1 MMRKVFPCFLFAVLG
16 LSTLAVGQTND
27 DFIARME
34 REHSGDSPVASP
46 AAETQP
52 AVVVVTEEVVYAELD
67 GKKIT
72 GFLARPENSKGLP
85 GLIVIHEWWGLNDNV
100 RAMAGRFAAEGY
112 VALAVD
118 LYEGEVGEDR
128 EGAARLARAARDRA
142 QRVEENLRQAWGYLD
157 QEVGVPRT
165 GVIGWCFGGGWSL
178 RTALALGDG
187 IDATVI
193 YYGRLVTDPAKLEP
207 LTSPVLGIFGSLDQG
222 IPVETVREFESAL
235 DSLGKEAAIH
245 VYEGAN
251 HAFANPSGTR
261 YNAEAAEDAWEKTI
275 TFFAQNLRRSE

>member
-1 MMRKVFPCFLFAVLG
+1 MRKVFACFLFAVLA
-16 LSTLAVGQTND
+16 LSTLAVAQTDD

-72 GFLARPENSKGLP
+72 GFLARPENSEGLP
-85 GLIVIHEWWGLNDNV
+85 GLIIIHEWWGLNDNV

-142 QRVEENLRQAWGYLD
+142 QRVEENLRQARGYLD
-157 QEVGVPRT
+157 QQLGVPRI

-193 YYGRLVTDPAKLEP
+193 YYGRLLTDPAELEP

-261 YNAEAAEDAWEKTI
+261 YNAKAAEDAWEKTI
-275 TFFAQNLRRSE
+275 AFFAQNLRRSD

>member
-1 MMRKVFPCFLFAVLG
+1 MRKVTPCFLSAVLA
-16 LSTLAVGQTND
+16 LTTLAVAQTDD

-52 AVVVVTEEVVYAELD
+52 AVEVVTEEVVYAELD

-72 GFLARPENSKGLP
+72 GFLAQPKNSKGLP
-85 GLIVIHEWWGLNDNV
+85 GLIIIHEWWGLNDNV

-142 QRVEENLRQAWGYLD
+142 QRVEENLRQAWGYLE
-157 QEVGVPRT
+157 QELKVPRI

-178 RTALALGDG
+178 RTALALGEG
-187 IDATVI
+187 IDATAI
-193 YYGRLVTDPAKLEP
+193 YYGRLVTDPAELEP

-245 VYEGAN
+245 IYEGAN

-275 TFFAQNLRRSE
+275 AFFAQNLRRSG